1 MVKRL
6 VEPQF
11 EITKDAAGEYRFRLR
26 APNGEIIAIS
36 ESYKS
41 KDSCKNGIASIKE
54 NAPKAI
60 IQDLTKE

>member
-1 MVKRL
+1 LPVP
-6 VEPQF
+6 PQF
-11 EITKDAAGEYRFRLR
+11 EITKDTAGEYRFKLR
-26 APNGEIIAIS
+26 APNGEIIAVS

-41 KDSCKNGIASIKE
+41 KDAYKNGIESVKE